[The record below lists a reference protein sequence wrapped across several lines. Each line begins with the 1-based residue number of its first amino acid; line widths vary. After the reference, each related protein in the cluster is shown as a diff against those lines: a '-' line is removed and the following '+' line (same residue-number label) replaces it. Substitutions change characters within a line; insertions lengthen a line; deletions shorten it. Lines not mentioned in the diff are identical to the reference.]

1 MQYSHLI
8 TASAARKVPKS
19 APGLSRSPILPVPVL
34 RSRPCKVVSKQA
46 NGWQLYTH
54 LKQKERVF

>member
-8 TASAARKVPKS
+8 TASAARKVSKP
-19 APGLSRSPILPVPVL
+19 APGLSRSPILPVPVP
-34 RSRPCKVVSKQA
+34 RSQPCKVVSKQA
-46 NGWQLYTH
+46 NGWQLYAH

>member
-8 TASAARKVPKS
+8 TASANRKAPKP
-19 APGLSRSPILPVPVL
+19 APNPSRSPILPVPVP
-34 RSRPCKVVSKQA
+34 RSQPRKVASKQA
-46 NGWQLYTH
+46 NGWQLYAH